1 LNHSTIISYPEKPMF
16 PVASSSRVAE
26 SEVDVELNLDGL
38 AGDQP
43 PAPQEPQVEVSNV
56 APAEKEVKSA
66 CGPGGKQS
74 EDGKEGTDRGSS
86 KKIKGTEKDEQS
98 GKGSQVRLAESLQ
111 DSLPWSSRP
120 VK

>member
-1 LNHSTIISYPEKPMF
+1 FQLCTFVVAIAHSAACVKKKKGEQSLTDRELNHSTIISYPEKPMF

-56 APAEKEVKSA
+56 APAE
-66 CGPGGKQS
+66 
-74 EDGKEGTDRGSS
+74 
-86 KKIKGTEKDEQS
+86 
-98 GKGSQVRLAESLQ
+98 
-111 DSLPWSSRP
+111 
-120 VK
+120 